1 MSPTRFS
8 KRLNLDRPEP
18 AEITVR
24 YDATGALREF
34 VPALAA
40 DAGLTPK
47 PMRTLVCRILR
58 VAPDAN
64 NWSEYPNIA
73 GEVDEL
79 MANCPW
85 YKVYDIIEEVHR
97 RLARGGYTVRE
108 DEESDPAEY
117 FEEEINAY
125 FIQNGIG
132 WQLADGQIM
141 MRGSEIFE
149 DSTRDAIR
157 ALDATERSTARD
169 EIHEAI
175 SDLSRR
181 PEPDTTGAIQHA
193 LAALECVARDIT
205 GDSKAT
211 LGDILKRY
219 PQLVPAP
226 LNVSIQK
233 AWGYASEHGR
243 HLREG
248 RKPKEEEAEL
258 LVGIASVVAIYL
270 VKKAHMT

>member
-1 MSPTRFS
+1 MSPARFS
-8 KRLNLDRPEP
+8 KRMDLDRPEP

-58 VAPDAN
+58 VAPDRQ
-64 NWSEYPNIA
+64 NWSEFPNIA
-73 GEVDEL
+73 GEVDQL
-79 MANCPW
+79 MASCPW

-97 RLARGGYTVRE
+97 RLSCGGYTVRE
-108 DEESDPAEY
+108 DQESDPAEY

-125 FIQNGIG
+125 FIENGIG
-132 WQLADGQIM
+132 WQLIDGQIV

-157 ALDATERSTARD
+157 ALDETQRSTAHD

-181 PEPDTTGAIQHA
+181 PKPDITGAIQHA
-193 LAALECVARDIT
+193 LAALECVTRDVS
-205 GDSKAT
+205 GDNKST
-211 LGDILKRY
+211 LGDILKRN
-219 PQLVPAP
+219 PDLVPAP
-226 LNVSIQK
+226 LNVSIEK

-248 RKPKEEEAEL
+248 REPKEEEAEL

-270 VKKAHMT
+270 VKKAQTT